1 MGGKGSGKKRRHSLI
16 PLMDQRVRSI
26 LRRKDLSLKDELAVL
41 KLAADI
47 EKKVGGDEGDWGGDL
62 PSPPE

>member
-1 MGGKGSGKKRRHSLI
+1 MGGKGSGKAKRKSLI
-16 PLMDQRVRSI
+16 PLMDKRVRDI
-26 LRRKDLSLKDELAVL
+26 LKRKDLSLKDELAVL

-62 PSPPE
+62 PEVPA